1 MFKDFFVKKM
11 LQVKGVSNEQAE
23 MVIAFMNKNP
33 DLFKQIAIEIETRV
47 KNGENQ
53 EQAAMA
59 VMLAHQAELQSLAK

>member
-23 MVIAFMNKNP
+23 MVIALMNKNP
-33 DLFKQIAIEIETRV
+33 DLFKQIAVEIEARV